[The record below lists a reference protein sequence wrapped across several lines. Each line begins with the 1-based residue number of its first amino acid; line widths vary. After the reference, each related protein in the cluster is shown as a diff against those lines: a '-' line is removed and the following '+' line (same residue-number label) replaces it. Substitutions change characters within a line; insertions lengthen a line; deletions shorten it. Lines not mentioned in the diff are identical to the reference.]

1 MRGGTRVRHLLG
13 LGLGLCLAIGLGGCG
28 GDSGASGT
36 AKSERSSSPRSA
48 ASDAAGAAAEALAT
62 KQPKRP
68 TKPLHEPTRGP
79 AGGQQDVLSNLPG
92 NRSGECTPV
101 GKERDVRS
109 GNLGAGPFDE
119 ARASFSVKSRS
130 SRKVDLY
137 FIPTHAKKLTGV
149 TVTARN
155 AVTGASLT
163 KKSKTIGDA
172 DQWKFYRLQLDLP
185 EAGTW
190 VLRAAAG
197 QDAGCW
203 VVNL

>member
-1 MRGGTRVRHLLG
+1 MVG
-13 LGLGLCLAIGLGGCG
+13 IGYLDAAVC
-28 GDSGASGT
+28 DTSPRAT
-36 AKSERSSSPRSA
+36 DRLRSSTA
-48 ASDAAGAAAEALAT
+48 
-62 KQPKRP
+62 
-68 TKPLHEPTRGP
+68 
-79 AGGQQDVLSNLPG
+79 
-92 NRSGECTPV
+92 TPV

-109 GNLGAGPFDE
+109 GSMGAGPFDE
-119 ARASFSVKSRS
+119 ARASFSTKSKS

-149 TVTARN
+149 TVTAKN
-155 AVTGASLT
+155 ADTGAKLT

-172 DQWKFYRLQLDLP
+172 DQWKFP

-197 QDAGCW
+197 QDEGCW